1 MVEEPQGEQTL
12 DLGTLKILLF
22 HGDQTR
28 LKEFMSVLRWCGL
41 RDITLAERLSEAFKF
56 IVSDRFDLIIVTH
69 VGEARETTRL
79 LEELKG
85 LDATAD
91 LPVVAITSDSGVKN
105 VLRILAKGVNEVM
118 VTPLSRKTVEIVV
131 QKLLREHF
139 QENPI
144 KDGLRLGK
152 ELLAEGRYDEARKTF
167 RALLIQAP
175 GSQDVYLGLFQASC
189 GLKQR
194 QEAESYIK
202 TALEMAKSCGDKTEA
217 HRQLSQVFFHYG
229 NYYNER
235 QQLEKAIK
243 SYRTA
248 LSLNPFHTESVKAL
262 LVQLQKRDEVDEII
276 NVIREVHGNFLPYS
290 LALEEVA
297 VCVESIAKT
306 FMDLNMSFQAGKIY
320 EQLLLL
326 AHESVPVHLQVA
338 DFFLAQGLVSPVLKH
353 MTKLTQRLKDADI
366 LFKTGSVLL
375 EYEKRFLAGN
385 PSGDKN
391 GVDLSFFEGLD
402 SDKVLAMAQKI
413 LQQGMLMEPDSAR
426 FRLKLGCCHLRRGEH
441 ETATEMLN
449 KLRESYADD
458 AEVQAQIIDGLLT
471 ERAFDQAQI
480 WIKDAI
486 PRFPKDL
493 RFYQLYSRFYREQKR
508 PYDAIGCLKQGL
520 SIQSEHLEF
529 VLALAELYQEIG
541 QYSDA
546 IVYYEKAI
554 KLAPTDQNLQRGLKT
569 ALQMKFKKDRK

>member
-1 MVEEPQGEQTL
+1 MCRWP
-12 DLGTLKILLF
+12 
-22 HGDQTR
+22 
-28 LKEFMSVLRWCGL
+28 LRS
-41 RDITLAERLSEAFKF
+41 R
-56 IVSDRFDLIIVTH
+56 RFRRTPFLI
-69 VGEARETTRL
+69 
-79 LEELKG
+79 
-85 LDATAD
+85 
-91 LPVVAITSDSGVKN
+91 N
-105 VLRILAKGVNEVM
+105 VL
-118 VTPLSRKTVEIVV
+118 
-131 QKLLREHF
+131 
-139 QENPI
+139 
-144 KDGLRLGK
+144 
-152 ELLAEGRYDEARKTF
+152 
-167 RALLIQAP
+167 
-175 GSQDVYLGLFQASC
+175 
-189 GLKQR
+189 
-194 QEAESYIK
+194 
-202 TALEMAKSCGDKTEA
+202 
-217 HRQLSQVFFHYG
+217 
-229 NYYNER
+229 
-235 QQLEKAIK
+235 
-243 SYRTA
+243 
-248 LSLNPFHTESVKAL
+248 
-262 LVQLQKRDEVDEII
+262 
-276 NVIREVHGNFLPYS
+276 REVHGNFLPYS

-306 FMDLNMSFQAGKIY
+306 FMDLNMSFQAGKLY

-413 LQQGMLMEPDSAR
+413 LQQGLLMEPDSAR
-426 FRLKLGCCHLRRGEH
+426 FRLKLGCCHIRRGEH

-449 KLRESYADD
+449 KLRDAYADD
-458 AEVQAQIIDGLLT
+458 ADVQAQIIDGLLT
-471 ERAFDQAQI
+471 EQAFDQAQI

-486 PRFPKDL
+486 TRFPKDL

-529 VLALAELYQEIG
+529 VFALAELYQEIG

-569 ALQMKFKKDRK
+569 ALQMKFQKERK